1 MIVRKPVRLSLEAL
15 EMRTMLSAGVSSAPA
30 AAQAHVAAQRAA
42 IVEAAHYGAPAESRA
57 SLIAA
62 RSGASLALS
71 GSADGDYTSRQHGS
85 SATTKYNLT
94 AAGTITPVG
103 QAVLTGSFK
112 APTSMRGG
120 ETAGTLKLVGFSGG
134 LTLTLKVPRPIHASA
149 AVTEGPIIL
158 VNDFAFTVTK
168 GTGAYAG
175 DHGTG
180 TVEITTTPG
189 FATPT
194 GPGIYASRAVAAS
207 GVGRT
212 TITFQ
217 TGPLP
222 LF

>member
-1 MIVRKPVRLSLEAL
+1 MGARKPLRPRLENL
-15 EMRTMLSAGVSSAPA
+15 EMRTVLSAVVSTASA
-30 AAQAHVAAQRAA
+30 AALAHLAAQRAA
-42 IVEAAHYGAPAESRA
+42 IAQTAHFGAPAENRA
-57 SLIAA
+57 SLVAA
-62 RSGASLALS
+62 RSGASLALN

-85 SATTKYNLT
+85 NAATKYHLT

-103 QAVLTGSFK
+103 QAVVTGSFR

-120 ETAGTLKLVGFSGG
+120 ETVGTLKIITASGR
-134 LTLTLKVPRPIHASA
+134 LTLTLTVPRPIPASA
-149 AVTEGPIIL
+149 AVTAGPIIL
-158 VNDFAFTVTK
+158 VNDFSFTVKK

-175 DHGTG
+175 DHATG

-189 FATPT
+189 FTTPT